1 MNKVRLTKRF
11 TFEMA
16 HALLNYNGVCK
27 NIHGHSYKLEVCVI
41 GTPINKPVHAEDGL
55 LIDFKELKQLVNNCI
70 INEFDHSLVLNQQ
83 HEADLI
89 DTLSGQFEKVI
100 IVDYQPTCENLILDF
115 ATRIKETL
123 GTGLALHHLKLHE
136 TETAFCSWF
145 AADN

>member
-16 HALLNYNGVCK
+16 HALLNYDGVCK

-41 GTPINKPVHAEDGL
+41 GTPINKPTHAEDGL
-55 LIDFKELKQLVNNCI
+55 LIDFKALKQMVNRTI
-70 INEFDHSLVLNQQ
+70 IDEFDHSLVLNQK
-83 HEADLI
+83 HAPDLVE
-89 DTLSGQFEKVI
+89 TLSGQFHKVI
-100 IVDYQPTCENLILDF
+100 VVDYQPTCENLILDF

-123 GTGLALHHLKLHE
+123 GTEIALHHLKLHE

-145 AADN
+145 ATDN